1 MLAMFWWVP
10 GLVLTLASAL
20 LARRAPKPAPASP
33 GAADMLVSAIT
44 VWPVLL
50 ACAAACAALL
60 YLHSSERRRIT
71 RLGNHTHFSHAVI
84 HGGTAYLAGVTAQAD
99 GKGLT
104 ADDSVEEQ
112 TRRTLAVIEQ
122 RLALAGTAA
131 AAAAAAAASRSTAPS
146 LAHNAH
152 TPHTLVTAGTDKSRL
167 LQVQIWL
174 KDIARDFTPMNA
186 AYGEWVDPANKP
198 VRATVQSL
206 LASPHMLV
214 EIQVT
219 AAMP

>member
-1 MLAMFWWVP
+1 M
-10 GLVLTLASAL
+10 
-20 LARRAPKPAPASP
+20 
-33 GAADMLVSAIT
+33 
-44 VWPVLL
+44 L

-60 YLHSSERRRIT
+60 YLYSSRRQIT
-71 RLGNHTHFSHAVI
+71 RLGNHAHFSHAVI
-84 HGGTAYLAGVTAQAD
+84 HSGTAYLAGVTAQAD

-112 TRRTLAVIEQ
+112 TRRTLAVVEQ
-122 RLALAGTAA
+122 RLALAGITATAA
-131 AAAAAAAASRSTAPS
+131 AAVAASRCTAPS
-146 LAHNAH
+146 MVHNAH

-167 LQVQIWL
+167 LLVQIWL
-174 KDIARDFTPMNA
+174 KDIARDFAPMNA
-186 AYGEWVDPANKP
+186 AYGEWVDPTNKP
-198 VRATVQSL
+198 VRATVQSP